1 MSYTVQSAP
10 QFGAYAVNL
19 TGGTATSGGGV
30 AAIPNP
36 EGVDLLIANAFLL
49 VTANST
55 GAANLTIGTAA
66 SGTVA
71 ATSMLPATA
80 MAAAAGSVFN
90 LTYQGTAVGAAVA
103 PQKWGSA
110 DYINV
115 AGSASTAGFTG
126 ILFVDYFRT
135 A

>member
-1 MSYTVQSAP
+1 MSYTVNTTQLGAFSATI
-10 QFGAYAVNL
+10 

-36 EGVDLLIANAFLL
+36 EGQDLVIADAFLY
-49 VTANST
+49 VSANST
-55 GAANLTIGTAA
+55 GAANLTVGTAA

-80 MAAAAGSVFN
+80 MAAAAGSVFALFN
-90 LTYQGTAVGAAVA
+90 HGTAVGAASA

-110 DYINV
+110 GYINV
-115 AGSASTAGFTG
+115 AGSASTAGLSA
-126 ILFVDYFRT
+126 ILFVKYYRT
-135 A
+135 S